1 MEYLLKIKVDKKGK
15 ALINHLKSLDFVAL
29 NENEN
34 EIDPVEF
41 RKMIQR
47 AERSKP
53 KPMTLDEVKA
63 RIAVWAKKRSS

>member
-53 KPMTLDEVKA
+53 MTLDEVKA